1 MKKLLF
7 NLLVVL
13 LALPAVAQ
21 QMTDP
26 PVIQVTESRN
36 EYTINVTGNG
46 LLTIELYR
54 GGVDGFGEEPELF
67 LTDQA
72 YGNYQYVIPRP
83 MDTSGSFTCSV
94 KATAQ
99 EENMLPSHDAYDS
112 FIVRGFF
119 IMPTPVIMF
128 NEVEAGL
135 YIDVQGQ
142 GNLTVNVTINDESVD
157 VDQLPF
163 FVPRTYEDQN
173 IYVNAVSDGYGNLDV
188 LPAGATDSYVLT
200 AAPVPPDPVVTP
212 KPRFRVEEEEEY
224 VIIYA
229 LPGDDPEGVFGEM
242 AVYLYIQGQQVDNPC
257 YVYRTDEMQDLDISA
272 YAVSLSNQEALPSET
287 AVLVYYI
294 DPLEPPVPTLKT
306 DAPTFVY
313 GEIEGGGYGISIRPT
328 EPSTIYFRMG
338 AFSVEDGE
346 FILGEWME
354 YGEELII
361 HEPGRY
367 RVEAYALADG
377 KLPSDWVAFECTV
390 WDPTPS
396 YVYDFEEDGIFY
408 KITAEGKVSVCSETT
423 DYNSYSGQVTIPATV
438 THDGVTYK
446 VSGIQEDAFRGC
458 VELTDVTIGA
468 YVTTIGNRAFMS
480 CISLTNVT
488 LGDYVITL
496 GSEAFSG
503 CSNLASVT
511 LGSGLAQIG
520 ANAFNGCDAL
530 ASVTCKAATPP
541 VMAASNCFDC
551 YNTATLHVHPAVLD
565 LYQAANYWNQFN
577 SIVAEDKV
585 APAAGDAN
593 GDGKLTVSDVS
604 ALIDMLL
611 SGE

>member
-21 QMTDP
+21 QRTDP
-26 PVIQVTESRN
+26 PVIQVTESRY
-36 EYTINVTGNG
+36 EYTIDVTGNG

-54 GGVDGFGEEPELF
+54 EGIDGFGEDPELF

-72 YGNYQYVIPRP
+72 YGNYQYVIQRP

-99 EENMLPSHDAYDS
+99 EENMLPSYDTYNS

-119 IMPTPVIMF
+119 LMPTPVIMF
-128 NEVEAGL
+128 NEVEDGL

-142 GNLTVNVTINDESVD
+142 GNLTVNITINDENVD

-212 KPRFRVEEEEEY
+212 KPHFRVEEEEEY

-229 LPGDDPEGVFGEM
+229 EPGDDPEGIFGEM

-257 YVYRTDEMQDLDISA
+257 YVYRTNEVQDLDISA
-272 YAVSLSNQEALPSET
+272 YAVSLSNQDALPSET
-287 AVLVYYI
+287 AVLIYYI
-294 DPLEPPVPTLKT
+294 SPLEQPVPEVTS
-306 DAPTFVY
+306 APEF
-313 GEIEGGGYGISIRPT
+313 EGYYTEENGYVVLIYPT
-328 EPSTIYFRMG
+328 EPSTIFYRIGVNVGSEGGFQFEFGDWMIY
-338 AFSVEDGE
+338 EDGLV
-346 FILGEWME
+346 FTDNGF
-354 YGEELII
+354 
-361 HEPGRY
+361 Y
-367 RVEAYALADG
+367 RIEVYALADG
-377 KLPSDWVAFECTV
+377 KLPSTEVAYEFV
-390 WDPTPS
+390 IDKPS
-396 YVYDFEEDGIFY
+396 YIYDFVEDGIFY

-438 THDGVTYK
+438 THDGVTYM

-468 YVTTIGNRAFMS
+468 YVTIIGNRAFMNCS
-480 CISLTNVT
+480 SLTSVT

-496 GSEAFSG
+496 GSEAFSD

-520 ANAFNGCDAL
+520 TNAFYGCDAL
-530 ASVTCKAATPP
+530 MSVTCKAATPP
-541 VMAASNCFDC
+541 VMAASNCFGC
-551 YNTATLHVHPAVLD
+551 YSTATLHVHPAVLD
-565 LYQAANYWNQFN
+565 LYQAANYWKQFVN
-577 SIVAEDKV
+577 TVAEDKV
-585 APAAGDAN
+585 APAGDAN
-593 GDGKLTVSDVS
+593 GDGKLTISDVS
-604 ALIDMLL
+604 ALINMLL